1 MEIGERGKSYKILQS
16 SQMLHLRC
24 LKIEVVPL
32 PDPTPRGF
40 HFEGKCSPPSGDL
53 PFGAL
58 MEVESSETL
67 RQLELWR
74 DEHQFIRAE
83 LCWMIS
89 ILFRMLHV
97 MLCRYPVRHAA
108 HNVTLHWKVPK
119 CLWHCWRASGWRW
132 ILWTS
137 WGQRRRQHRAP
148 SEWRKVSSRWNL
160 LANGMNVLE
169 CCRLFK
175 QIS

>member
-1 MEIGERGKSYKILQS
+1 MECNIQFFVVAHMEIGERGKSYKILQS

-97 MLCRYPVRHAA
+97 MLCRYPVLGHAA

-119 CLWHCWRASGWRW
+119 CLWHVEGQVGEDEFCGPVRTAT
-132 ILWTS
+132 TS
-137 WGQRRRQHRAP
+137 TSSTFW
-148 SEWRKVSSRWNL
+148 VSKS
-160 LANGMNVLE
+160 
-169 CCRLFK
+169 K
-175 QIS
+175 

>member
-53 PFGAL
+53 PFGAWWKSKAAKL
-58 MEVESSETL
+58 CGNWSFEEMNINSYEQSYVGWFQFYSACCLLCYVVIQYDTL
-67 RQLELWR
+67 HIMWLYIE
-74 DEHQFIRAE
+74 
-83 LCWMIS
+83 
-89 ILFRMLHV
+89 
-97 MLCRYPVRHAA
+97 RYPNAF
-108 HNVTLHWKVPK
+108 
-119 CLWHCWRASGWRW
+119 WHCWRVSGWRW

>member
-53 PFGAL
+53 PSGAL

-89 ILFRMLHV
+89 ILFRMLLV

-119 CLWHCWRASGWRW
+119 CLLALLKGKWVKMNFVDQLRTAT
-132 ILWTS
+132 TS
-137 WGQRRRQHRAP
+137 T
-148 SEWRKVSSRWNL
+148 SSTFW
-160 LANGMNVLE
+160 VT
-169 CCRLFK
+169 K
-175 QIS
+175 SK

>member
-53 PFGAL
+53 PSGAL

-89 ILFRMLHV
+89 ILFRMLLV
-97 MLCRYPVRHAA
+97 ILCRYPVRHAA

-119 CLWHCWRASGWRW
+119 CLLALLKGKWVKMNFVDQLRTAT
-132 ILWTS
+132 TS
-137 WGQRRRQHRAP
+137 T
-148 SEWRKVSSRWNL
+148 SSTFW
-160 LANGMNVLE
+160 VT
-169 CCRLFK
+169 K
-175 QIS
+175 SK

>member
-119 CLWHCWRASGWRW
+119 CLLALLKGKWVKMNFVDQLRTAT
-132 ILWTS
+132 TS
-137 WGQRRRQHRAP
+137 T
-148 SEWRKVSSRWNL
+148 SSTFW
-160 LANGMNVLE
+160 VT
-169 CCRLFK
+169 K
-175 QIS
+175 SK

>member
-53 PFGAL
+53 PSGAL

-89 ILFRMLHV
+89 ILFRMLLV

-119 CLWHCWRASGWRW
+119 CLLALLKGKWVKMNFADQLRTAT
-132 ILWTS
+132 TS
-137 WGQRRRQHRAP
+137 T
-148 SEWRKVSSRWNL
+148 SSTFW
-160 LANGMNVLE
+160 VT
-169 CCRLFK
+169 K
-175 QIS
+175 SK

>member
-1 MEIGERGKSYKILQS
+1 MECNIQFFVRGSHGNWWTWKVLQNLTVFTDAS
-16 SQMLHLRC
+16 FALL
-24 LKIEVVPL
+24 EVEAVPL

-53 PFGAL
+53 PSGAL
-58 MEVESSETL
+58 MEIENSETL

-108 HNVTLHWKVPK
+108 HNVTLHWIVPK
-119 CLWHCWRASGWRW
+119 CLLALLKGKWVKMNFVDQLRTAT
-132 ILWTS
+132 TS
-137 WGQRRRQHRAP
+137 T
-148 SEWRKVSSRWNL
+148 SSTFW
-160 LANGMNVLE
+160 VT
-169 CCRLFK
+169 K
-175 QIS
+175 SK